1 MFIQDRIYRRKSLHN
16 RFGGQRQGG
25 ISTPANGEFIFLFSG
40 KSGPSYGYSDGWS
53 KDGALYFYT
62 GEGQV
67 GDMQF
72 TRGNKALQDH
82 LTDGKQIHLFE
93 QLSDGNIRYVAEM
106 VCTGHHERQAPDK
119 KGRSREVIVFELI
132 PLTAIDDAEGL
143 TDDAALEEDLRPTR
157 SLEELRSRAL
167 ANSRLLATPMA
178 RQVSYRTRSREI
190 KLYALGRATGICEG
204 CGSEAPFVN
213 TLGQPFLEVHH
224 TTRLSDY
231 GPDHPNAVIA
241 LCPNCHRRAHYAGD
255 SVVFNDCL
263 RQKIVAKEA
272 QLDKQ

>member
-1 MFIQDRIYRRKSLHN
+1 MFIQGRIYRRKSLHD

-25 ISTPANGEFIFLFSG
+25 ISTPAKGEFIFLFSG

-53 KDGALYFYT
+53 KEGALYFYT

-82 LTDGKQIHLFE
+82 LANGKQVHLFE
-93 QLSDGNIRYVAEM
+93 QLSDGNVCYVAEM
-106 VCTGHHERQAPDK
+106 ACTGHHERQAPDK
-119 KGRSREVIVFELI
+119 TGRSREVIMFELI
-132 PLTAIDDAEGL
+132 PITAIDDVDDL
-143 TDDAALEEDLRPTR
+143 TDVATLAEDLRRAR

-167 ANSRLLATPMA
+167 ANSRSFATSMA
-178 RQVSYRTRSREI
+178 RQASYRTRSRAI
-190 KLYALGRATGICEG
+190 KLYALGRARGVCEG
-204 CGSEAPFVN
+204 CGSDAPFVN
-213 TLGQPFLEVHH
+213 ALRQPYLEVHH

-231 GPDHPNAVIA
+231 GPDHPNAVAA

-255 SVVFNDCL
+255 YVVFNDSL
-263 RQKIVAKEA
+263 RQKIVVKETR
-272 QLDKQ
+272 LDKQ